1 MTNYLEHYIML
12 PMTAQSTS
20 AAYIGTRF
28 FGLPFWALISALSMI
43 LYKEFHVSA
52 WQLTLLV
59 ALKPA
64 SSLLAVYWSSFNR
77 KNLVLNLVLTN
88 ILRFVPFLFFFWVQ
102 SSLYVILAFGFYMTL
117 SRGSMPA
124 WMEIFK
130 RHIPDSS
137 RSRIFALGNTI
148 EYVGTALLPL
158 LLGVILDVN
167 GDAWRWLFPLTAAVG
182 IFSTLFLVRIPHSLT
197 EELASQ
203 NQILLPWRRAWR
215 LWAQDR
221 SFSRYQLGFML
232 GGAGL
237 MIIQPI
243 LPIFFVDNLHINY
256 TQVMLA
262 ITICKGVG
270 FALTSRL
277 WSSYFDRTNIFIFSA
292 LVAAMAALFHPLLL
306 ASQSFLP
313 LLYFAYLGYGVMQ
326 AGSELSWHMSAVT
339 FSKKQESLPYSEMNI
354 ISVGIRGL
362 IIPFLGN
369 LIFATAGTT
378 ALFSL
383 GSLLCLGGCL
393 FLLKNRLYA
402 IPN

>member
-1 MTNYLEHYIML
+1 MS
-12 PMTAQSTS
+12 ASVTS
-20 AAYIGTRF
+20 VAFIWTRL

-43 LYKEFHVSA
+43 LYKEFHVSP

-64 SSLLAVYWSSFNR
+64 SSLLAVYWSSYFYSNR
-77 KNLVLNLVLTN
+77 KNLVWSLVLTN
-88 ILRFVPFLFFFWVQ
+88 ILRFIPFLFFFWIQ

-130 RHIPDSS
+130 RHIPDES
-137 RSRIFALGNTI
+137 RSKVFALGNSI
-148 EYVGTALLPL
+148 EYLGTALLPL
-158 LLGVILDVN
+158 LLGVMLDVDGN
-167 GDAWRWLFPLTAAVG
+167 AWRWLFPSTAAIG
-182 IFSTLFLVRIPHSLT
+182 LLSTLSLLRIPISLT
-197 EELASQ
+197 EEFPNQ

-215 LWAQDR
+215 LWANDR

-243 LPIFFVDNLHINY
+243 LPIFFVDNLQLNY

-262 ITICKGVG
+262 ITICKGIG
-270 FALTSRL
+270 FAITSGF
-277 WSSYFDRTNIFIFSA
+277 WSSYFNRTNIFIFSA
-292 LVAAMAALFHPLLL
+292 LVAGMAALFHPMLL
-306 ASQSFLP
+306 AAQSFLP

-339 FSKKQESLPYSEMNI
+339 FSKNQESLPYSEMNI
-354 ISVGIRGL
+354 LSVGLRGL
-362 IIPFLGN
+362 VIPFLGN
-369 LIFATAGTT
+369 FIFVLSGTAT
-378 ALFSL
+378 LFSL
-383 GSLLCLGGCL
+383 GSLLCLMGSG
-393 FLLKNRLYA
+393 LLLRSRTLGR
-402 IPN
+402 I